1 MLNTPSSTAM
11 VASIAQHARHNKAI
25 MVTIRLQLRQ
35 HRERPLCGGGALV
48 SLYKLRQQV
57 DGCNSQLDLLD
68 LEVKMSRRELVRY
81 PISNEKKTAY
91 IIVQ

>member
-11 VASIAQHARHNKAI
+11 VASIAQHARFNKAI
-25 MVTIRLQLRQ
+25 MVTIRLQ
-35 HRERPLCGGGALV
+35 
-48 SLYKLRQQV
+48 LRQQV

-91 IIVQ
+91 IIVQL